1 MLLNGYDLGKCGIEQ
16 VLCVGKV
23 SFSTKDISKGIDLIE
38 LPENIIIT
46 KAVAVVNVAFNA
58 ATTNVLTVGT
68 NDAANDLLGADDVTE
83 GTAGAYQKNLFKVRK
98 DAKTKIKAKYTSTG
112 AAATAGEAE
121 IYLNVVRIPE

>member
-16 VLCVGKV
+16 VLCAGKV
-23 SFSTKDISKGIDLIE
+23 ALIE

-46 KAVAVVNVAFNA
+46 KAVAVVNTAFNA

-68 NDAANDLLGADDVTE
+68 NDSADDLLGADDVTE
-83 GTAGAYQKNLFKVRK
+83 GTAGTYQKNLFKIIK
-98 DAKTKIKAKYTSTG
+98 GEKPKIKAKFTSTG

>member
-16 VLCVGKV
+16 VLCAGKV
-23 SFSTKDISKGIDLIE
+23 SFDTKDVSNGIVLIE

-46 KAVAVVNVAFNA
+46 KAVAVVNTAFNA
-58 ATTNVLTVGT
+58 VTTNVLTVGT
-68 NDAANDLLGADDVTE
+68 NDSADDLLGADDVTE
-83 GTAGAYQKNLFKVRK
+83 GTTGTYQKNLFKIIK
-98 DAKTKIKAKYTSTG
+98 GEKPKIKAKFTSTG